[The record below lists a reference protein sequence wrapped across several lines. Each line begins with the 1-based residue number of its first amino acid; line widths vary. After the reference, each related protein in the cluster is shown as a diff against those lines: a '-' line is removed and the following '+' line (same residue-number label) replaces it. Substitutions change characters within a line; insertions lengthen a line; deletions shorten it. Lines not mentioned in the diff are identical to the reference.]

1 MEADSESCLYGFCL
15 LFGIFSFF
23 YLADNIFQIL
33 WRNLVFLRKERHHLA
48 ERVLE
53 VVVYEAA
60 HKVRFVFSLRY
71 LRRKMID
78 RTLLFRFYIAFTL
91 QVVHYRSHCCVGWL
105 RFFQLL
111 QHLFCCATAKTPYM
125 QHNFFFLFRQ
135 LFHIR
140 IWFICFCCKLT
151 IIS

>member
-53 VVVYEAA
+53 IVAYEVA
-60 HKVRFVFSLRY
+60 HEV
-71 LRRKMID
+71 
-78 RTLLFRFYIAFTL
+78 
-91 QVVHYRSHCCVGWL
+91 
-105 RFFQLL
+105 
-111 QHLFCCATAKTPYM
+111 
-125 QHNFFFLFRQ
+125 
-135 LFHIR
+135 
-140 IWFICFCCKLT
+140 
-151 IIS
+151 